1 MTPIFKNVKVTADDI
16 GNFMIIDLK
25 KSGNKLHNTRYLISS
40 MFGKKILLI
49 TPLIKWYLENSFVV
63 TKLHKVIQFQPQ
75 ILKYSSKGSL
85 TKSQTDVEQVLLT
98 NNAN

>member
-75 ILKYSSKGSL
+75 IFFQRF
-85 TKSQTDVEQVLLT
+85 THQVSDGRRAGII
-98 NNAN
+98 N